1 MGLNQIAAQ
10 EVPIEIRVV
19 NPPTVG
25 QLKEMEPRQMFWVR
39 AQGYIGKW
47 DPMACCKLV
56 IISLF
61 SHLQNVDDDSHL
73 PHS

>member
-25 QLKEMEPRQMFWVR
+25 QMKEMEPRQMFWVR
-39 AQGYIGKW
+39 AKGYIGKW
-47 DPMACCKLV
+47 DPMA
-56 IISLF
+56 
-61 SHLQNVDDDSHL
+61 
-73 PHS
+73 